1 MSATPTAKLSYR
13 PHEMPG
19 RLGIGKT
26 KFYQLEKT
34 EGFPKPAVLG
44 PRSRTWSEEQ
54 VIDLLAARR
63 LID

>member
-1 MSATPTAKLSYR
+1 MSSIPTTKPSYR

-26 KFYQLEKT
+26 KFYELEKSK
-34 EGFPKPAVLG
+34 GFPKPSVLG

>member
-1 MSATPTAKLSYR
+1 
-13 PHEMPG
+13 MPG

-26 KFYQLEKT
+26 KFYELEKSK
-34 EGFPKPAVLG
+34 GFPKPSVLG

>member
-1 MSATPTAKLSYR
+1 MSAFPVRKPAYR

-34 EGFPKPAVLG
+34 EGFPKPSVLG
-44 PRSRTWSEEQ
+44 PRSRTWSEDQ
-54 VIDLLAARR
+54 VLELLAARCI
-63 LID
+63 ID